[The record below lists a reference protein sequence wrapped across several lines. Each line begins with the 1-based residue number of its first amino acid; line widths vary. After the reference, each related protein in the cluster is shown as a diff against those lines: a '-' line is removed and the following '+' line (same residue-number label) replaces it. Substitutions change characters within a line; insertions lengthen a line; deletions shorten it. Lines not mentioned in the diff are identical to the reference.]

1 MIETNRKL
9 VFIYYC
15 IYAVFVI
22 GIVCAHIFNPS
33 FYKLY
38 GTERVVVE
46 YIELGLMLVLIP
58 VAIGVT
64 NSKLKKQVSLEYYFK
79 WNVFQML
86 IIGFTGIVA
95 IVVYALLPLNGRLDI
110 TEEVNPTMF
119 QSFKNLFPMLI
130 IFIALILCKPTKL
143 KIQQY
148 FHE

>member
-1 MIETNRKL
+1 
-9 VFIYYC
+9 
-15 IYAVFVI
+15 
-22 GIVCAHIFNPS
+22 
-33 FYKLY
+33 
-38 GTERVVVE
+38 VE

-58 VAIGVT
+58 TAIGVT

-86 IIGFTGIVA
+86 IIAFTGIVA
-95 IVVYALLPLNGRLDI
+95 IIVYALLPLNGRLDI

-143 KIQQY
+143 KIKQY
-148 FHE
+148 FQE